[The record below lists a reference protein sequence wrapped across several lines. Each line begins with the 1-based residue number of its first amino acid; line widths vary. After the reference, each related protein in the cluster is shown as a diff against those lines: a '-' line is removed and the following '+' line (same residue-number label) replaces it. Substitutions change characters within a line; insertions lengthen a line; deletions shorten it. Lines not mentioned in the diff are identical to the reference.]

1 MKPLTVLTYE
11 IAGRHNRAMRAMDHA
26 GDDLEQAR
34 RLNDRASVLLDRAIR
49 EPLERGK
56 RPGADAA

>member
-1 MKPLTVLTYE
+1 MRPLTMLTYE
-11 IAGRHNRAMRAMDHA
+11 IAGRRNRALGAMDHA

-49 EPLERGK
+49 EPLERGG
-56 RPGADAA
+56 RTGADAA